1 MSRRA
6 EWKKILD
13 AEVNGWSSKSCDQ
26 MLAQLHDK
34 YVYTV
39 EVESKVYQ
47 IEVQLLENTATYI
60 HVAVSVDDRS
70 LTGSMFP
77 SSTSF
82 ISRKDGN
89 IEDRATE
96 SQRGSE

>member
-26 MLAQLHDK
+26 LLAQLHDE

-39 EVESKVYQ
+39 EVESKVFQ
-47 IEVQLLENTATYI
+47 IEVQLLENTAKYL
-60 HVAVSVDDRS
+60 HVAVSVDDGS
-70 LTGSMFP
+70 LPWSIFP
-77 SSTSF
+77 SSTTF

-89 IEDRATE
+89 IEDRAAE